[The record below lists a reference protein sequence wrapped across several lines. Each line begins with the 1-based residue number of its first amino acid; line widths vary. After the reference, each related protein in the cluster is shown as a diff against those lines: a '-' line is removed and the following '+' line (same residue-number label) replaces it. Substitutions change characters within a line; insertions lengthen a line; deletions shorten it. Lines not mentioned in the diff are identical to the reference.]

1 MKCIHFAAALSCAFA
16 ACASVETRATVFYR
30 IVFANSY
37 ELPSGVSPDGST
49 VVTTGN
55 VWTST
60 SGLIPIEGGSYTYS
74 RDISNNGFIVGLI
87 DGSYIAFRTTIAGPI
102 QELGTFPGSTSGTYS
117 DAFAVTP
124 DGNVVVG
131 LSSSPD
137 GQESFRWTS
146 ATGLEALG
154 HLAPGNHSFDAAY
167 GVSADGAIV
176 AGVSESAQGP
186 QAFRWTQGTGMV
198 GLGDLSGGEFSS
210 TASAVSA
217 DGSVIVGDA
226 SSASGR
232 EAFRW
237 TEATGMIGLGDLPG
251 GSFSSEANATT
262 ADGAIVVGAAATSDL
277 AAFIWTATD
286 GMRSLQ
292 EVLTTK
298 HGLGPSLAGWSLSAA
313 SDVSDDGRVI
323 VGYGRGPSGNL
334 EGFVVVIPEP
344 STVTLVIAASVSIM
358 LTLRLTERTRP
369 GVFQRLQAPCVIRRC
384 ITEATHA

>member
-1 MKCIHFAAALSCAFA
+1 MKSIHSAAALFCAFA
-16 ACASVETRATVFYR
+16 ALASVETRAAVFYR

-37 ELPSGVSPDGST
+37 ELPSGVSPDGSA
-49 VVTTGN
+49 VVTTGH
-55 VWTST
+55 VWTSA
-60 SGLIPIEGGSYTYS
+60 SGLIPIEGGSYIYS
-74 RDISNNGFIVGLI
+74 RDISNNGVIVGLI
-87 DGSYIAFRTTIAGPI
+87 DGSYIGFRTTIGGPI
-102 QELGTFPGSTSGTYS
+102 HELGTFPGSTSGTYS

-137 GQESFRWTS
+137 GQEAFRWTI

-154 HLAPGNHSFDAAY
+154 HLAPGDNASDAAY
-167 GVSADGAIV
+167 GVSADGATV
-176 AGVSESAQGP
+176 AGVSGSAQGP

-198 GLGDLSGGEFSS
+198 GLGDLPGGEFSS
-210 TASAVSA
+210 SASAASA
-217 DGSVIVGDA
+217 DGSVIVGAA
-226 SSASGR
+226 SSALGR

-237 TEATGMIGLGDLPG
+237 TEASGMIGLGDLPG

-262 ADGAIVVGAAATSDL
+262 ADGAIVVGAATTSDL
-277 AAFIWTATD
+277 SAFIWTATT

-292 EVLTTK
+292 EVLTTQ

-313 SDVSDDGRVI
+313 TDVSDDGRVI

-358 LTLRLTERTRP
+358 MTLRLTVRTRP
-369 GVFQRLQAPCVIRRC
+369 NVFQSPQAPRVFRPCT
-384 ITEATHA
+384 TETTRV

>member
-1 MKCIHFAAALSCAFA
+1 MKSIHCAAALSCAFA
-16 ACASVETRATVFYR
+16 ALASVESGAAVFYR
-30 IVFANSY
+30 VVFANSY

-55 VWTST
+55 VWTPA
-60 SGLIPIEGGSYTYS
+60 SGLIPIEGGSYIYS
-74 RDISNNGFIVGLI
+74 RDISNNGVIVGLI
-87 DGSYIAFRTTIAGPI
+87 DGSYIGFRTTIGGPI

-137 GQESFRWTS
+137 GQEPFRWTS
-146 ATGLEALG
+146 ATGLVALG
-154 HLAPGNHSFDAAY
+154 HLAPGNHFYGAAY
-167 GVSADGAIV
+167 GVSADGVIV
-176 AGVSESAQGP
+176 AGVSESVQGP

-198 GLGDLSGGEFSS
+198 GLGDLPGGDFSS
-210 TASAVSA
+210 RASAVSA
-217 DGSVIVGDA
+217 DGSVIVGAA

-251 GSFSSEANATT
+251 GNFGSEANATT
-262 ADGAIVVGAAATSDL
+262 ADGAVVVGAAATSDL
-277 AAFIWTATD
+277 VAFIWTATD

-292 EVLTTK
+292 DVLATE

-313 SDVSDDGRVI
+313 SDISDDGNVI

-344 STVTLVIAASVSIM
+344 STVSLVFAAGVSIM
-358 LTLRLTERTRP
+358 LPWGRKNASGCVTEPPSPR
-369 GVFQRLQAPCVIRRC
+369 VIRRC
-384 ITEATHA
+384 ATEGTRA